1 MCVCVCVCVYLFSAE
16 DAEDAEEFDATL
28 LVYWL
33 LKALSYQYMRPL
45 YLFSAED
52 PEDGQELASAHLL
65 LALYHA
71 VVAALVVQLGVL
83 VQRVHVRVL
92 DAVLLHQLQR
102 RQALVPEQSLER
114 AL

>member
-1 MCVCVCVCVYLFSAE
+1 M
-16 DAEDAEEFDATL
+16 L
-28 LVYWL
+28 LVYE
-33 LKALSYQYMRPL
+33 ALSYQYMRPL
-45 YLFSAED
+45 YIYLFSAED

-71 VVAALVVQLGVL
+71 VVAALVVQLGVF

-102 RQALVPEQSLER
+102 RQALVP
-114 AL
+114 

>member
-1 MCVCVCVCVYLFSAE
+1 MCVCVCVCVYLFSAD

-28 LVYWL
+28 LVYE
-33 LKALSYQYMRPL
+33 ALSHQYMRPL

-71 VVAALVVQLGVL
+71 VVAAFVVQLGVL

-102 RQALVPEQSLER
+102 RQALVS
-114 AL
+114 

>member
-1 MCVCVCVCVYLFSAE
+1 VCVCVCVCVPF
-16 DAEDAEEFDATL
+16 
-28 LVYWL
+28 LVRGCGRCGGIRSYPTSVRG
-33 LKALSYQYMRPL
+33 LKLPVYEAFIYI

-65 LALYHA
+65 LTLYHA

-102 RQALVPEQSLER
+102 RQPLVP
-114 AL
+114 